1 MASEARAV
9 GGETTC
15 SAEPAL
21 LLVVPG
27 GAGCSVPQ
35 PVTVAAVDAV
45 SSHHAIR
52 LLLTAAHR
60 TPRVD
65 GGAVETPLP
74 QPNTPRRTSPGCLA
88 DKASLYTALRRRNVA
103 AADFHLGTLSR
114 SFLLDAVTSLG
125 LRPVLKP
132 ATGAGSRGVY
142 RYRDDLTVDDNL
154 SLYQQLLRLGHIDTQ
169 TQIIAAQYLGEGDAA
184 LEISVDTLVCAGQVS
199 NVTVHEKLTATAV
212 HPFVDNIMISPP
224 TNQTIVDELSQLPH
238 ILADIVTTL
247 NPPRR
252 SISSSASTNGAGTFS
267 TSESGPVLDL
277 SRTRPARAPAWTL
290 GWRTS
295 PRVSAAPSAPT
306 PSPAPQVRTPRPA

>member
-1 MASEARAV
+1 
-9 GGETTC
+9 
-15 SAEPAL
+15 
-21 LLVVPG
+21 
-27 GAGCSVPQ
+27 
-35 PVTVAAVDAV
+35 
-45 SSHHAIR
+45 
-52 LLLTAAHR
+52 
-60 TPRVD
+60 
-65 GGAVETPLP
+65 
-74 QPNTPRRTSPGCLA
+74 
-88 DKASLYTALRRRNVA
+88 VA

-212 HPFVDNIMISPP
+212 HP
-224 TNQTIVDELSQLPH
+224 VDELSQLPH